1 MKPYRSEIDVLI
13 FIAWFLI
20 VSEWIQLNQT
30 LVSSNNAR
38 ATTHALQGSRA
49 HEVFQIAY

>member
-1 MKPYRSEIDVLI
+1 MTGKSEKREIDI
-13 FIAWFLI
+13 NCGQ
-20 VSEWIQLNQT
+20 EWIQLNQT